1 MTDPGIHIPAIV
13 HSVIGFE
20 YPHTITPM
28 TEYVGPLVSAHLAQL
43 TGELREWLE
52 SKSDR
57 SVVYISMGSMF
68 SLDENSGKAFLEGV
82 LNTNLCILWSL
93 RKSNQWVL
101 ENIDLDPDQ
110 VMISDWTPQ
119 SSVLQSKAIHSA
131 ILHGGING
139 LSEALWNGVPVIVLP
154 QMQEQ
159 LYNAGRVHFNSL
171 GIHLDADTLSSDKI
185 TDSLRALDTGDYRS
199 KVSKLQKMCRLAGG
213 VERAAD
219 LVEFYEAVGY
229 AHLVPAYAKYQW
241 SWVKYYNADVY
252 AVILLTLA
260 AVTMC
265 CLACCKCL
273 CKRCLGKNTKQK
285 KE

>member
-1 MTDPGIHIPAIV
+1 MLVYIFLPSYVP
-13 HSVIGFE
+13 SVIGFE
-20 YPHTITPM
+20 HSRTISSM
-28 TEYVGPLVSAHLAQL
+28 EAFVGPLVSSHPAPL
-43 TGELREWLE
+43 TEELEKWLGN
-52 SKSDR
+52 KPDR

-68 SLDENSGKAFLEGV
+68 ALDQNSGKAFLEGV
-82 LNTNLCILWSL
+82 LNANLSLLWSL
-93 RKSNQWVL
+93 RKSNQWILEGFTDHNRVL
-101 ENIDLDPDQ
+101 
-110 VMISDWTPQ
+110 ISEWTPQ
-119 SSVLQSKAIHSA
+119 FSVLQSKAIHSA

-139 LSEALWNGVPVIVLP
+139 LSEALWNGVPVIVFP
-154 QMQEQ
+154 QMEEQ

-171 GIHLDADTLSSDKI
+171 GIHLSADILSSDKI

-199 KVSKLQKMCRLAGG
+199 KVSKLQKMYRLAGG

-260 AVTMC
+260 AVAMC

-273 CKRCLGKNTKQK
+273 CKRCSCSNTKQK
-285 KE
+285 NE